1 MLDRT
6 MAMTRHPKHA
16 PPPGAWET
24 IRTAIASAPRATRR
38 TLAALWGAGAVMV
51 AVQFTF
57 DFGGFYLPLEVA
69 EAIGVTL
76 GALGMGSLGS
86 VLVLQTAQQRAA
98 GEARAVWAETKTPTQ
113 IVLVL
118 PLAAAAGGAALAAA
132 IGITVVRALLG
143 SPEHYVIAAFMAA
156 YLVVV
161 GRIIFGATRSLYV
174 YGRRQSA
181 AAERARAEVAEA
193 RMQALQAQMNPHF
206 LFNTLNTVASLVRRD
221 PTSAEQTVEHLSSV
235 LRRTLDRSSRRMST
249 VADEVDYVRAYLVV
263 VGRII
268 FGATRA
274 LYVYGRRQ
282 SAAAERARAEVAEA
296 RMQALQA
303 QMNPHFLF
311 NTLNTVASLVRRDPT
326 SAERTVEHL
335 SSVLRRTLD
344 RSSRPMSTVADEVDY
359 VRAYFAIEQQRFG
372 NRLQVEWHVDSWARS
387 RTLPTM
393 TLQPLVE
400 NAVKHGIGNR
410 LDGGAIRIAISEVGE
425 GLRIIVEDDGP
436 GFASPHRDGTGLGNL
451 RQRLQT
457 QYAGVASLRIEH
469 PPMGARVVVDL
480 PPAPPLGDES

>member
-118 PLAAAAGGAALAAA
+118 PLVAAAGGAALAAA

-161 GRIIFGATRSLYV
+161 GRIIFGATRS
-174 YGRRQSA
+174 
-181 AAERARAEVAEA
+181 
-193 RMQALQAQMNPHF
+193 
-206 LFNTLNTVASLVRRD
+206 
-221 PTSAEQTVEHLSSV
+221 
-235 LRRTLDRSSRRMST
+235 
-249 VADEVDYVRAYLVV
+249 
-263 VGRII
+263 
-268 FGATRA
+268 

-410 LDGGAIRIAISEVGE
+410 LDGGAIRIAISEVGD

>member
-1 MLDRT
+1 
-6 MAMTRHPKHA
+6 
-16 PPPGAWET
+16 
-24 IRTAIASAPRATRR
+24 
-38 TLAALWGAGAVMV
+38 MV

-118 PLAAAAGGAALAAA
+118 PLVAAAGGAALAAA

-249 VADEVDYVRAYLVV
+249 VADEVDYVRAYL
-263 VGRII
+263 
-268 FGATRA
+268 
-274 LYVYGRRQ
+274 
-282 SAAAERARAEVAEA
+282 
-296 RMQALQA
+296 
-303 QMNPHFLF
+303 
-311 NTLNTVASLVRRDPT
+311 
-326 SAERTVEHL
+326 
-335 SSVLRRTLD
+335 
-344 RSSRPMSTVADEVDY
+344 
-359 VRAYFAIEQQRFG
+359 AIEQQRFG

-400 NAVKHGIGNR
+400 NAVKHGIGGR

-457 QYAGVASLRIEH
+457 QYAGAASLRIEH

-480 PPAPPLGDES
+480 PPAPPPGDES

>member
-1 MLDRT
+1 
-6 MAMTRHPKHA
+6 MTARSKPTR
-16 PPPGAWET
+16 PPGAWET
-24 IRTAIASAPRATRR
+24 IRTALASAPRATRR

-51 AVQFTF
+51 AVQLTF
-57 DFGGFYLPLEVA
+57 DFGGFHLPLEVA

-76 GALGMGSLGS
+76 GALGMGGLGS
-86 VLVLQTAQQRAA
+86 VLVLQIAQQRAA

-143 SPEHYVIAAFMAA
+143 SPEHYIIAVFMA
-156 YLVVV
+156 
-161 GRIIFGATRSLYV
+161 
-174 YGRRQSA
+174 
-181 AAERARAEVAEA
+181 
-193 RMQALQAQMNPHF
+193 
-206 LFNTLNTVASLVRRD
+206 
-221 PTSAEQTVEHLSSV
+221 
-235 LRRTLDRSSRRMST
+235 
-249 VADEVDYVRAYLVV
+249 AYLVV